1 MGFIED
7 ISTATDIIR
16 SADAVTLVSH
26 IDADGITSEAI
37 AAQAISRLGIP
48 VTPVFVRQLE
58 PMTMRHVPND
68 DTLKVFTDLGAGQ
81 QNLMEDAGLPTDRVL
96 ILDHHINQPAPG
108 GTVYPQV
115 NSQFYGPEYAKCS
128 AAGVAYMIARKL
140 DPANTDL
147 AELAVVG
154 NVGDMMARET
164 CCLTGLA
171 RWIADDGVEAGR
183 IRISKGLNC
192 YGLSTRPLHLCLANS
207 DDPLLP
213 GISGDP
219 KAAINLLM
227 RLGIYEK

>member
-108 GTVYPQV
+108 GMQNVLQQALPTW
-115 NSQFYGPEYAKCS
+115 
-128 AAGVAYMIARKL
+128 L
-140 DPANTDL
+140 HAN
-147 AELAVVG
+147 
-154 NVGDMMARET
+154 
-164 CCLTGLA
+164 
-171 RWIADDGVEAGR
+171 WIR
-183 IRISKGLNC
+183 QTPILQ
-192 YGLSTRPLHLCLANS
+192 
-207 DDPLLP
+207 
-213 GISGDP
+213 
-219 KAAINLLM
+219 NLLWLAM
-227 RLGIYEK
+227 SAT